1 MPIDD
6 RSDFDRMSRHQLYM
20 EADAWGIEYP
30 ADCPKY
36 IWNSQGQ
43 IMGGMVTLLESRGVN
58 RGNMK
63 TVRWS
68 TVYPSEQERAAA
80 AHQGV
85 ATSEQHYPDR
95 PLAQSQRD
103 GVDSTALL
111 QNRLAAAETK
121 NVLHEDENRRLK
133 AENAKLEARLAALEA
148 RLDDK
153 GPRPPK
159 RRGRPPKE
167 PADGEAIS

>member
-6 RSDFDRMSRHQLYM
+6 RSDLDRMSRHQLYM

-30 ADCPKY
+30 RDLAKY
-36 IWNSQGQ
+36 VWNAQGQ
-43 IMGGMVTLLESRGVN
+43 VMGGMVSLLESRGVN

-68 TVYPSEQERAAA
+68 TIYPSEQERAAA

-95 PLAQSQRD
+95 PLNQSRRD
-103 GVDSTALL
+103 GVDSAALL
-111 QNRLAAAETK
+111 QDRLAAAEAK
-121 NVLHEDENRRLK
+121 NELHQDESTRLK
-133 AENAKLEARLAALEA
+133 AEKAELEERIAALEA
-148 RLDDK
+148 RLDT
-153 GPRPPK
+153 GPRPP
-159 RRGRPPKE
+159 RRRRRKGPDDVE
-167 PADGEAIS
+167 NAG